1 MSGIVSL
8 PRSAY
13 DEYLPFQYLFTIF
26 QFIMSAD
33 ENFLSFW
40 CFNILFD
47 YVSEKSEASFLENL
61 TSFLS
66 RSSLLLISSFAWHFE
81 DIFSLQLIWAFI
93 ERGVSLFAE
102 FPPPSPYKRLFN
114 FLPEMKNY
122 RNVSL
127 KIFLWERQTLQRI
140 INLLK
145 VSQEWFNGNFCS
157 FYSQGE
163 RKPHK
168 RFFFIIFIT
177 LFPFISFLRLWLI
190 QKFCPNFCS
199 S

>member
-1 MSGIVSL
+1 MFQHSVWLRIGKK
-8 PRSAY
+8 RS
-13 DEYLPFQYLFTIF
+13 EF
-26 QFIMSAD
+26 SR
-33 ENFLSFW
+33 E
-40 CFNILFD
+40 FNI
-47 YVSEKSEASFLENL
+47 
-61 TSFLS
+61 
-66 RSSLLLISSFAWHFE
+66 
-81 DIFSLQLIWAFI
+81 IFKQKQLIAHFIVCLAFWRYFLI
-93 ERGVSLFAE
+93 AAHMSFHRARGFIVCRVF
-102 FPPPSPYKRLFN
+102 SPYKRLFN

-199 S
+199 SYCKDSGVSSFTNNT